1 MRDRMPARPTS
12 ELTERGHELAGEG
25 LELVVGQCDEVN
37 LVGDISQDLVDA
49 DGEGNQLALGQV
61 CNQRTKTRVS
71 SHS

>member
-1 MRDRMPARPTS
+1 MPSRPTS

-25 LELVVGQCDEVN
+25 LELVVGQRDEVN
-37 LVGDISQDLVDA
+37 PVSDISQDLVDA

-61 CNQRTKTRVS
+61 CSQRTKTRVS